1 MKSSFINTIYFLLF
15 LIFLAA
21 PFNTHNAE
29 AVAVATAS
37 GRAPAPIGGYKYAM
51 PEAADPN
58 PNIIQIFKR
67 MPAYE
72 AFFKNY
78 MNPVAQSLRAMLGA
92 FAQIDMARL
101 EKTPVDSPEMKGKKI
116 PILMYHAIADKPTTS
131 NTNLFV
137 RPAEMEAQ
145 LKYLS
150 ENGYQTITFEDLDY
164 IGSYTKPIMLTFD
177 DGYSDNYDILFP
189 LLKKYNQKATIFMIS
204 NAVWD
209 REFCNA
215 EELKEMADSGH
226 VSVQSHTVNH
236 LNLTTLKKETLQY
249 ELTESITAIEDITG
263 KPVIALCY
271 PIGHNNAAVR
281 AAAAEHYRYA
291 VTISSGKFVCGD
303 DMMSM
308 KRVYISRG
316 MSVSSFAAKIS

>member
-1 MKSSFINTIYFLLF
+1 MNKLPVKLILYFLLIMS
-15 LIFLAA
+15 LQAA
-21 PFNTHNAE
+21 PLY
-29 AVAVATAS
+29 AS
-37 GRAPAPIGGYKYAM
+37 YAAAAGEPPAPIGRLKYAS
-51 PEAADPN
+51 PETVKPN
-58 PNIIQIFKR
+58 TDIILLIKR
-67 MPAYE
+67 LPAYE
-72 AFFKNY
+72 QFFEHY
-78 MNPVAQSLRAMLGA
+78 MQPVTQSLRAMLGA
-92 FAQIDMARL
+92 FAQVDMAKL
-101 EKTPVDSPEMKGKKI
+101 VKTPVDSPEMKGKKI
-116 PILMYHAIADKPTTS
+116 PILMYHAIADKPWTS

-164 IGSYTKPIMLTFD
+164 IGSYTKPIILTFD
-177 DGYSDNYDILFP
+177 DGYRDNYDVLFP

-209 REFCNA
+209 REFCSA
-215 EELKEMADSGH
+215 EELKEMANSGY
-226 VSVQSHTVNH
+226 VSIQSHTVNH
-236 LNLTTLKKETLQY
+236 YNLTSLKNDTLQY

-291 VTISSGKFVCGD
+291 TTMNSGKFTCGED
-303 DMMSM
+303 LMSM
-308 KRVYISRG
+308 KRIYISRG